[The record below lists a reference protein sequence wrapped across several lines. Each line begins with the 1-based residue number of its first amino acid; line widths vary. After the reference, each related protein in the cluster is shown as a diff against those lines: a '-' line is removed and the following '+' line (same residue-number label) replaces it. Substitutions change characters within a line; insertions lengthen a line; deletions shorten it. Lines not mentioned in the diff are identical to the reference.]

1 MSTKL
6 DKLLQSIDPS
16 RVFDKVSADVD
27 RAVNSFPMRRAK
39 IEDWEEYQEFL
50 AGFFRHIESVV
61 LKLGSK
67 APHAKGFY
75 WARCDNILEK
85 EYGPNGFK
93 IAFGMVKTGKD
104 GGLYR
109 IMKIIADQMTENYAQ
124 NEISAR
130 IIDYL
135 EGLTFHEK
143 LAAADEYLEKYG
155 HLLPSDFTGANG
167 ARLKVHF
174 SAVLNEH
181 PKIIQRMR
189 RIGH

>member
-1 MSTKL
+1 MPTKL

-39 IEDWEEYQEFL
+39 IEDWEDYQEFL

-61 LKLGSK
+61 LRLGSK
-67 APHAKGFY
+67 APHAKDIY
-75 WARCDNILEK
+75 WARCSNILEK
-85 EYGPNGFK
+85 KYGQNGFK
-93 IAFGMVKTGKD
+93 TAFEMVRTGKN

-109 IMKIIADQMTENYAQ
+109 ILKIIADQMTENYAQ
-124 NEISAR
+124 NEISGR
-130 IIDYL
+130 ITYYL
-135 EGLTFHEK
+135 EELTIDEK
-143 LAAADEYLEKYG
+143 LAAADEYHNKFG
-155 HLLPSDFTGANG
+155 HLLPSDFTDANA
-167 ARLKVHF
+167 ARLKIHF
-174 SAVLNEH
+174 EKALNEH